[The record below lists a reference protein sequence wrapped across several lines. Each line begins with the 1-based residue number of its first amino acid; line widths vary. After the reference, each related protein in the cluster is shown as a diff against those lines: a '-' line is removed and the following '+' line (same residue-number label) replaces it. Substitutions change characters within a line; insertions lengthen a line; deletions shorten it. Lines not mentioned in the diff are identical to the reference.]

1 MPESKYDCIV
11 IGSGP
16 GGYVAAI
23 RAAQLGLKTAV
34 VEKGNTGG
42 RCLNEACIPAKA
54 ILRVAEVMQE
64 VQHAS
69 NFGISP
75 GDVSVDYA
83 GATKHRDKVIKT
95 LTGGVGMLFKKNKI
109 DLIEGF
115 GSVTDDGNVK
125 IGGQFDGTE
134 IQTDRVILATGS
146 VAKPLLDL
154 KFGGRILDTAG
165 MWLLNEQPAKLC
177 VIGAGASGTEI
188 ASAFGRLG
196 TEVVLL
202 EALDQILPLE
212 DEEIAR
218 ACAREIKKQNVRIE
232 TGAKVEGAEASDSG
246 VTVTFNGETD
256 DFDYL
261 VIAAGRAPDVEGL
274 GLDEAGI
281 ERDERGLIKVDGRLR
296 TSRQGVWAI
305 GDMVPGPALAHK
317 ASDEGI
323 IAVEDAAGNEVH
335 EIDYAYIPAVTFCY
349 PQVAS
354 FGLTEKAAREAGH
367 DVVVGKVPM
376 GAVGAPTVYGD
387 RGGLVKIVGDRKY
400 GEILGA
406 HICSVKAADLIQEL
420 VNARELEGGY
430 PEVARIDPPAPGVRR
445 GGDGSRAGDRR
456 LADSRLTAPSG
467 PLEGSHRCGDS
478 PAHMPDR
485 ALPVGRA
492 DRDGCRHPRD
502 DAGDQG
508 ARTRQGHAP
517 LGWPAAHGHGQLPA
531 RLPDRSVRQ
540 ACLRG
545 ALAPPRL

>member
-34 VEKGNTGG
+34 VEKGNVGG
-42 RCLNEACIPAKA
+42 RCLNEACIPAKS
-54 ILRVAEVMQE
+54 ILRVAEVYQE
-64 VQHAS
+64 VQHADS
-69 NFGISP
+69 FGIK
-75 GDVSVDYA
+75 VDGSSIDYS
-83 GATKHRDKVIKT
+83 GATKHRDKVVKT
-95 LTGGVGMLFKKNKI
+95 LTGGVSMLFDKNKI
-109 DLIEGF
+109 DYIDGF
-115 GSVTDDGNVK
+115 GSVTDDANVK

-134 IQTDRVILATGS
+134 IEADRVILACGS

-154 KFGGRILDTAG
+154 QFGPRILDTAG
-165 MWLLNEQPAKLC
+165 MWLLDEQPSRLC
-177 VIGAGASGTEI
+177 IIGAGASGTEI

-202 EALDQILPLE
+202 EALPQILPLE
-212 DEEIAR
+212 DADIAK

-232 TGAKVEGAEASDSG
+232 TGAKVEGASASDSS
-246 VTVTFNGETD
+246 VSVSFNGESE

-274 GLDEAGI
+274 GLEEAGV
-281 ERDERGLIKVDGRLR
+281 EVDDRGLIKVDGRLR
-296 TSRQGVWAI
+296 TSLDGVWAI

-323 IAVEDAAGNEVH
+323 IAVEDAAGNDPH
-335 EIDYAYIPAVTFCY
+335 PIDYTYIPAVTFCH

-354 FGLTEKAAREAGH
+354 FGLTEKEARDEGF
-367 DVVVGKVPM
+367 DVTVGKVPM

-387 RGGLVKIVGDRKY
+387 RSGLVKIVGDKKY

-430 PEVARIDPPAPGVRR
+430 PEVARTIHPHPAFAETVMEAARAT
-445 GGDGSRAGDRR
+445 DGW
-456 LADSRLTAPSG
+456 LI
-467 PLEGSHRCGDS
+467 
-478 PAHMPDR
+478 
-485 ALPVGRA
+485 
-492 DRDGCRHPRD
+492 
-502 DAGDQG
+502 
-508 ARTRQGHAP
+508 
-517 LGWPAAHGHGQLPA
+517 HG
-531 RLPDRSVRQ
+531 
-540 ACLRG
+540 
-545 ALAPPRL
+545 